1 MTRFEGSKGAPAMS
15 ELALIESTP
24 GPRTRASIAADL
36 RELGVSAGST
46 VLVHSSLKSIGW
58 VSGGPVSVIQALLD
72 VVGEEGTLV
81 APAHTGNNSDPANW
95 AHPPVPEDWW
105 QIIRETT
112 PAFDPA
118 ITPTNGMGAIAE
130 LFRGWPG
137 TARSGHPMVSFAA
150 KGKHAEFIT
159 CGHELANSLGE
170 TSPLARVY
178 ELSGQV
184 LLLGVGYDR
193 NTSFHLAEY
202 RAGTRPRVET
212 GAAFMRGGQRVWG
225 TFPDIEFGDEVFLAI
240 GQEFDESGFVKV
252 GKVGSATAR
261 LFDQDKAVD
270 FAETWI
276 KSH

>member
-1 MTRFEGSKGAPAMS
+1 MS
-15 ELALIESTP
+15 QLALIDATP
-24 GPRTRASIAADL
+24 EPRTRASIAADL
-36 RELGVSAGST
+36 RELGVVAGST
-46 VLVHSSLKSIGW
+46 LLVHSSLTSIGW
-58 VSGGPVSVIQALLD
+58 VNGGPVVVIQALLD

-81 APAHTGNNSDPANW
+81 TPAHTGNNSDPANW

-105 QIIRETT
+105 QVIRDTT

-130 LFRGWPG
+130 LFRRWPG
-137 TARSGHPMVSFAA
+137 TVRSGHPMVSFAA

-159 CGHELANSLGE
+159 GGHELANSLGE

-178 ELSGQV
+178 ELGGQV

-212 GAAFMRGGQRVWG
+212 GAAFMHDGERIWG
-225 TFPDIEFGDEVFLAI
+225 TFRDIEFGDEVFPAI
-240 GQEFDESGFVKV
+240 GQDFDESGLVKI
-252 GKVGSATAR
+252 GRVGSAPAR
-261 LFDQDKAVD
+261 LFDQGSAVD
-270 FAETWI
+270 FAGTWL
-276 KSH
+276 KTR